1 VECVTNFNYYVKYW
15 VKTTL
20 TLDVNSLILYE
31 MKNPN
36 FLKILSLLLMVMLLP
51 SCDIIGGIFKAGV
64 GTGIFIVVVI
74 IAVILIIIMNSR
86 RNRRAGP

>member
-1 VECVTNFNYYVKYW
+1 
-15 VKTTL
+15 
-20 TLDVNSLILYE
+20 
-31 MKNPN
+31 
-36 FLKILSLLLMVMLLP
+36 MVMLLP